1 MEIPGHVFTFPMGVV
16 HGQKEFSPSNLSV
29 ARNLTLRFEVIFQ
42 KRVRVFHRGFK
53 HEKTDEST
61 RPQAECFYCF
71 RVFETRMKH
80 EARVFEITS
89 PTKEN

>member
-1 MEIPGHVFTFPMGVV
+1 MNLLCLIFVSLFIDLYLFFNLMVV
-16 HGQKEFSPSNLSV
+16 IQ
-29 ARNLTLRFEVIFQ
+29 VIFQ
-42 KRVRVFHRGFK
+42 KRVQVFHLGFK

-61 RPQAECFYCF
+61 RPHAECFYCF

-89 PTKEN
+89 PAKEN